1 MAELFAYAEAEV
13 AFDLVQ
19 VISLDGE
26 RGDST
31 FRRGSPRRGALRH
44 RGRMELEPVANCR
57 TGSNE
62 PRFSGSG
69 YRAAGAGQL
78 AFLKTSLETSRGIR
92 TEVDGR
98 AWTRL
103 ILLI

>member
-1 MAELFAYAEAEV
+1 MANV
-13 AFDLVQ
+13 ATLHF
-19 VISLDGE
+19 
-26 RGDST
+26 
-31 FRRGSPRRGALRH
+31 GAGAHDAAPLRH

-78 AFLKTSLETSRGIR
+78 AFLKTSFETSRGIR